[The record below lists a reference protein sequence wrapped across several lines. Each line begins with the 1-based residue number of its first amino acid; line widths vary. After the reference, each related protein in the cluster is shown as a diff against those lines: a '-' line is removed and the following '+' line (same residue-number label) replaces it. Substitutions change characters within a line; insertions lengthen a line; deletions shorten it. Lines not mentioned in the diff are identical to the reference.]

1 MTNWD
6 DCVYVQLSVLT
17 VVWRLPGQLS
27 IRDILLDVYSHSSLK
42 DILKGA
48 PKVFCEE
55 VVAVAPLM
63 IQNLKGGGGGLI
75 GNMSIGERVDSELNN
90 HQWQWLRQW
99 LFSVHQQLWW
109 FRSSMPATGCH

>member
-63 IQNLKGGGGGLI
+63 IQNLKGGGGGFDREHVYR
-75 GNMSIGERVDSELNN
+75 GEGRFWIK
-90 HQWQWLRQW
+90 QP
-99 LFSVHQQLWW
+99 SVTVVET
-109 FRSSMPATGCH
+109 MII